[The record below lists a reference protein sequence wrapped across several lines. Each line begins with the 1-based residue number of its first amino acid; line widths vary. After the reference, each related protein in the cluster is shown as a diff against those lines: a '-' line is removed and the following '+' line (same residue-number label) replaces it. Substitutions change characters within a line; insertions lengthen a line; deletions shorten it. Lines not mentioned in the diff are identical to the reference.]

1 MLNND
6 FKSQL
11 RQRSIPKPYCSVGA
25 GPLTSFVWKS
35 GHEESG
41 WRYQFN
47 LFRLAA
53 DGGRVSQ
60 LFTPSDLMHFVKL
73 AQVLATVITDDGCLS
88 PVDRGVLKRLAADL
102 DEMLTRAAKPSTND
116 ANTSADSDLFQTTM
130 PKNSEGGNH
139 ADTTDS

>member
-1 MLNND
+1 MNNSD
-6 FKSQL
+6 EFDCTL
-11 RQRSIPKPYCSVGA
+11 RSNIIPKPYCSVGA

-35 GHEESG
+35 GDCDSG

-60 LFTPSDLMHFVKL
+60 LFAPADLIHFVKL
-73 AQVLATVITDDGCLS
+73 TQVLAAVIADDGCLS

-102 DEMLTRAAKPSTND
+102 DQMLSRAAKRPADYSPSPESGPLRTNTPI
-116 ANTSADSDLFQTTM
+116 NTERS
-130 PKNSEGGNH
+130 NH